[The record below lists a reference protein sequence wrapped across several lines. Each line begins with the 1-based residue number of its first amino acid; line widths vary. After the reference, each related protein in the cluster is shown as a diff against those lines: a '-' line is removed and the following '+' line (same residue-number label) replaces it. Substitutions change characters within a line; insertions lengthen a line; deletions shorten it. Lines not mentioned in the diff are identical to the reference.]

1 MILKKDNDYRQEN
14 FIVQILRIIDH
25 LWLKNN
31 LDLKL
36 MTYKVFPIELD
47 MGFVEYIYSTNLY
60 NIKNSSGVGGTL
72 DREIIIKH
80 LRCTSSDDSSGAFEL
95 TFNEKTDNFIKSLAG
110 YCVVT
115 CVLGVANRVSKNLL
129 IKNNGIFLHI
139 DFYRIL
145 GNFKKTFGIKKER
158 TKFLLTPEMANVYI
172 FQQRELEF
180 KKMCV
185 KAFNILRH
193 NASRL
198 INLFFIMSSSG
209 MTGFLGIKEIEYI
222 KEMLVLDT
230 PNDEDAGNYF
240 IEEIRK
246 CKNERLRQ
254 LDFFLQNL
262 KL

>member
-1 MILKKDNDYRQEN
+1 
-14 FIVQILRIIDH
+14 
-25 LWLKNN
+25 
-31 LDLKL
+31 
-36 MTYKVFPIELD
+36 

-145 GNFKKTFGIKKER
+145 GNFKKTFGIKK
-158 TKFLLTPEMANVYI
+158 
-172 FQQRELEF
+172 
-180 KKMCV
+180 
-185 KAFNILRH
+185 
-193 NASRL
+193 
-198 INLFFIMSSSG
+198 
-209 MTGFLGIKEIEYI
+209 
-222 KEMLVLDT
+222 
-230 PNDEDAGNYF
+230 
-240 IEEIRK
+240 
-246 CKNERLRQ
+246 
-254 LDFFLQNL
+254 
-262 KL
+262 